1 MPAPNQSTPYHQLV
15 ADYVR
20 LLREGRKLP
29 LGNLPPPPRPQLASD
44 ASKALFFAPHPDDE
58 CIVGGVALRLM
69 RQAGLQVLDVAVT
82 LGSNKERQLGRLQE
96 LRNACDYLGFGLIT
110 TGPTGLQK
118 VTPKSRA
125 QDPAPRAECV
135 KVIRGI
141 LEEHRPK
148 VVLCPHDRDWN
159 SSHIGTH
166 YLVTDALKEMSADYT
181 CYLIETEFWGA
192 MGDPN
197 LLVEISSED
206 LADLI
211 AATTFHV
218 GEVARNPYHLLLPP
232 WMMDNVR
239 RGSEIVGGQGGAAP
253 DFPFGAVYRLRKW
266 SNGQA
271 SRFFEG
277 GKFVPCSENVARLL
291 S

>member
-1 MPAPNQSTPYHQLV
+1 M
-15 ADYVR
+15 
-20 LLREGRKLP
+20 LREGRSFP
-29 LGNLPPPPRPQLASD
+29 LGQFRPAPRPKLAPD
-44 ASKALFFAPHPDDE
+44 ACKALFFAPHPDDE

-69 RQAGLQVLDVAVT
+69 RQAGMQVLDVAVT
-82 LGSNKERQLGRLQE
+82 LGSNKERQPGRLQE
-96 LRNACDYLGFGLIT
+96 LRNACAYLGFGLIT
-110 TGPTGLQK
+110 TGPAGLEK
-118 VTPKSRA
+118 INPKSREQNPDHWA
-125 QDPAPRAECV
+125 TCV
-135 KVIRGI
+135 KIIRGI

-159 SSHIGTH
+159 STHVGTH
-166 YLVTDALKEMSADYT
+166 YLVIDALKAMPADYQ

-192 MGDPN
+192 MTDPN
-197 LLVEISSED
+197 LMVEISNDD

-253 DFPFGAVYRLRKW
+253 DFTFAAIYRLRKW

-271 SRFFEG
+271 SKTFEG
-277 GKFVPCSENVARLL
+277 GRFVPCSDNLAVLL
-291 S
+291 Q

>member
-1 MPAPNQSTPYHQLV
+1 MSNFPTPYHQLV
-15 ADYVR
+15 SAYAGM
-20 LLREGRKLP
+20 LREGRSFP
-29 LGNLPPPPRPQLASD
+29 LGQFPPAPRPKLAPD
-44 ASKALFFAPHPDDE
+44 APKALFFAPHPDDE
-58 CIVGGVALRLM
+58 CIVGGAALRLM
-69 RQAGLQVLDVAVT
+69 RQAGMQVLDVAVT
-82 LGSNKERQLGRLQE
+82 LGSNKERQPGRLQE
-96 LRNACDYLGFGLIT
+96 LRNACAYLGFGLVT
-110 TGPTGLQK
+110 TGPAGLEK
-118 VTPKSRA
+118 VNPKNREQNPDHWAAS
-125 QDPAPRAECV
+125 V

-159 SSHIGTH
+159 STHIGTY
-166 YLVTDALKEMSADYT
+166 YLVMDALKAMPADYQ
-181 CYLIETEFWGA
+181 CYLLETEFWGA
-192 MGDPN
+192 MTDPN
-197 LLVEISSED
+197 LLVEISNDD

-253 DFPFGAVYRLRKW
+253 EFAFAAIYRLRKW

-271 SRFFEG
+271 SRIFEG
-277 GKFVPCSENVARLL
+277 GRFVSCSENLAGLL
-291 S
+291 K

>member
-1 MPAPNQSTPYHQLV
+1 MNYDTASTPYHSLV
-15 ADYVR
+15 AGFAR
-20 LLREGRKLP
+20 LLQDGRTLP
-29 LGNLPPPPRPQLASD
+29 LGRFQPAPRPQLRPHAP
-44 ASKALFFAPHPDDE
+44 KALFFAPHPDDE
-58 CIVGGVALRLM
+58 CIVGGAALRLM
-69 RQAGLQVLDVAVT
+69 RQAGMKVLDVAVT
-82 LGSNKERQLGRLQE
+82 LGSNMERQPGRLRE
-96 LRNACDYLGFGLIT
+96 LRDACDYLGLEVVT
-110 TGPTGLQK
+110 TGPAGLEK
-118 VTPKSRA
+118 VN
-125 QDPAPRAECV
+125 PRTREQNPELWFESV
-135 KVIRGI
+135 KVIGDI
-141 LEEHRPK
+141 LRQHRPR

-159 SSHIGTH
+159 STHIGTH
-166 YLVTDALKEMSADYT
+166 YLVMDALKELPADFT

-192 MGDPN
+192 MTDPN
-197 LLVEISSED
+197 LMVEIGDND

-253 DFPFGAVYRLRKW
+253 DFTFAAIYRLRKW

-271 SRFFEG
+271 TRFFEG
-277 GKFVPCSENVARLL
+277 GRFVPCSENLATML